1 MSQTARSPDPAV
13 KLSPI
18 LGRVAV
24 GTLLAVG
31 VFCVVMFTPTGVLAL
46 LVTAWTILA
55 TLEFLRLLERA
66 DIRLNPWLLSI
77 LNASIALAAWLG
89 WLPGYL
95 LVPVGVVFVATVLT
109 SSEKPR
115 VPVYGIFVLIYVG
128 LLPAHLVML
137 KRLAVAKQLS
147 MWLVLFPLLATW
159 LCDTAAWGVGKLIG
173 RRQLMPRISPG
184 KTVEGFVAGLVAP
197 AILAPLLLKQLAP
210 FNTHVW
216 PIPVVIGILLGI
228 LAQLGDLFESIFK
241 RAVDAKDSSGALGEH
256 GGFLDRVDSLL
267 FTIPAWYYLLAFY
280 LR

>member
-1 MSQTARSPDPAV
+1 MKPSP
-13 KLSPI
+13 LF
-18 LGRVAV
+18 GRIAV
-24 GTLLAVG
+24 GTVLAVG
-31 VFCVVMFTPTGVLAL
+31 VFCVIMFTPTAAL
-46 LVTAWTILA
+46 TILVAAWTVLA

-66 DIRLNPWLLSI
+66 GIRLSPWLLSI
-77 LNASIALAAWLG
+77 LGASIAVAAWLG

-115 VPVYGIFVLIYVG
+115 GPVYGVFVLVYLG

-137 KRLAVAKQLS
+137 KRLAVARQLS
-147 MWLVLFPLLATW
+147 MWLVMFPLLATW
-159 LCDTAAWGVGKLIG
+159 LCDTAAWGIGGLIG
-173 RRQLMPRISPG
+173 RRRLMPRVSPG
-184 KTVEGFVAGLVAP
+184 KTVEGFVAGLVVP
-197 AILAPLLLKQLAP
+197 AVLAPLLLKGFAP
-210 FNTHVW
+210 FDTRAW
-216 PIPVVIGILLGI
+216 PVLVVIGILLGI
-228 LAQLGDLFESIFK
+228 LAQIGDLFESIFK